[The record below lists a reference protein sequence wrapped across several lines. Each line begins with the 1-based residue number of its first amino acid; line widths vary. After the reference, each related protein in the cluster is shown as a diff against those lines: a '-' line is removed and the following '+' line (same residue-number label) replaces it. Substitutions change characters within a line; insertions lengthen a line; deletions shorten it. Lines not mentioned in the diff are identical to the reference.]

1 MILYGFNFVFDA
13 TKRAAMSDF
22 VMPADELVAELRAGA
37 NLARPELRSSMFG
50 VLKAS
55 LIGAGMGQI
64 DAQATAFRLMH
75 DGVNSSA
82 HSREI
87 VLALL
92 DGE

>member
-13 TKRAAMSDF
+13 TKRAAMGEF
-22 VMPADELVAELRAGA
+22 LMPADELLAELRAGA
-37 NLARPELRSSMFG
+37 NLARPELQSAMLG

-55 LIGAGMGQI
+55 LIGAGMGPI
-64 DAQATAFRLMH
+64 DAQTTAFTLLH